1 MSGEQTPADY
11 VQHHLE
17 HLSFNLKTWSF
28 SGEGSFWN
36 LNLDTFLLSAVL
48 GMGFLILFRWVAII
62 ACRDVPGKVQ
72 NFVEILVEFVDKTV
86 KESFHGVSQLI
97 APLALTIFVWVFLMN
112 FMDLL
117 PVDLLPTLL
126 SLFGIDHFR
135 SVPTADPNA
144 TFGMSIA
151 VFVLIIYYNLK
162 IKGAK
167 GLSKEMLVAPFGPYL
182 FPVNIV
188 FRLLEEC
195 VRPISLS
202 LRLFGNLFAGELI
215 FILVAL
221 LPWWIQWTFG
231 GVWAV
236 FHILIIAIQAFI
248 FMMLT
253 IVYLS
258 MAHETH
264 GKEETH

>member
-1 MSGEQTPADY
+1 MSGEQTPANY

-28 SGEGSFWN
+28 SGQGSFWN

-48 GMGFLILFRWVAII
+48 GIGFLILFRWVAIT
-62 ACRDVPGKVQ
+62 ACSGVPGKIQ

-97 APLALTIFVWVFLMN
+97 APLALTIFVWVFLM
-112 FMDLL
+112 DLL
-117 PVDLLPTLL
+117 QVDLLPPVL
-126 SLFGIDHFR
+126 SLFGVGHFR

-151 VFVLIIYYNLK
+151 VFILIIYYNLK

-182 FPVNIV
+182 FPINIV

-264 GKEETH
+264 GQEETH

>member
-1 MSGEQTPADY
+1 MSGEQTPANY

-28 SGEGSFWN
+28 SGQGSFWN

-48 GMGFLILFRWVAII
+48 GIGFLILFRWVAIT
-62 ACRDVPGKVQ
+62 ACSGVPGKIQ

-126 SLFGIDHFR
+126 SLFGVGHFR
-135 SVPTADPNA
+135 SVPTADLNA

-151 VFVLIIYYNLK
+151 VFLLIIYYNVK

-182 FPVNIV
+182 FPINIV

-264 GKEETH
+264 GQEETH